1 MGTFVSTFIPYD
13 ATGRAVNLDTEYMY
27 RDDGLKLK
35 VIRFE
40 YYKSD
45 DTDYNW
51 SVLTQED
58 KLKADNKYNN
68 PDRYKVC
75 DLYIERP
82 SNVYVQNAIND
93 LYNLLSQ
100 VYKLDFNLNYG
111 SGERSEL
118 CKMIDQAE
126 LDLQGIIRK
135 LENHDAE

>member
-13 ATGRAVNLDTEYMY
+13 ATGRAVNLNTEYMY

-45 DTDYNW
+45 DADYNW
-51 SVLTQED
+51 FILAPIDGSNAI
-58 KLKADNKYNN
+58 KA
-68 PDRYKVC
+68 DRYKVC
-75 DLYIERP
+75 DLYLDCP
-82 SNVYVQNAIND
+82 SNENIQCMIQD
-93 LYNLLSQ
+93 LK
-100 VYKLDFNLNYG
+100 KLKLEVVKLGLNIYYG
-111 SGERSEL
+111 RGKSNVLFE
-118 CKMIDQAE
+118 MANQIE